1 MIDRLRVAII
11 DDHPMLREGIKA
23 TIGESTEFE
32 VVALGESL
40 SDAVAVAQNASPEVM
55 LVDINIPG
63 NGFEAM
69 KAVNRVHPKI
79 KIVFFTASERLDHVK
94 LALDMGAM
102 GYMIKG
108 AGSEEMYRCLRCVRS
123 GKRYIT
129 PELAARVLGGE
140 VDPGIVHNGQS
151 VRFTG
156 REKDVVVLLAAGLTN
171 KEIADKLDLSEK
183 TVKHHMSVIMEK
195 LRVRNRVEAALA
207 ISRMPELML

>member
-1 MIDRLRVAII
+1 MSERLRVAII

-23 TIGESTEFE
+23 TIGESAEFE
-32 VVALGESL
+32 VVAIGGSL
-40 SDAVAVAQNASPEVM
+40 ADAIEVAQNASPEVM
-55 LVDINIPG
+55 LIDINIPG

-69 KAVNRVHPKI
+69 KAVSRAHPRI

-94 LALDMGAM
+94 LALDMGSM

-108 AGSEEMYRCLRCVRS
+108 ASSEELYRCLRCVKN

-140 VDPGIVHNGQS
+140 TDPGVVHNGHP
-151 VRFTG
+151 VKFTG
-156 REKDVVVLLAAGLTN
+156 REKDVVVFLAAGLTN

-195 LRVRNRVEAALA
+195 LGVRNRVEAALA